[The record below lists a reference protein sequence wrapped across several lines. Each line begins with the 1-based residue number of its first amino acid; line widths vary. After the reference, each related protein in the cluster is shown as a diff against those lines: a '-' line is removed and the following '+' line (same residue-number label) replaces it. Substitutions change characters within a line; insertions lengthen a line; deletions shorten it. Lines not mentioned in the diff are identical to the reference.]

1 MTSDIESIFSR
12 FYSRVEDYK
21 IAGLEEE
28 VANELL
34 SQYLRQTIS
43 RPFIRRLF
51 TSISFDEDVGEVEYT
66 MREAW
71 DDEADKDFVEESLA
85 MGMVSQWLSIQY
97 HSVRNTV
104 QMFSNKEQ
112 MWYSQSAHMGELR
125 EMYNKANVDFRKF
138 VRDRSYGIRL
148 INSE

>member
-51 TSISFDEDVGEVEYT
+51 TSISFDEDVGEVEYI